1 MFLVH
6 TNYSNPHPNY
16 YIINVLKANGVERMS
31 TLFPTLYDFFM
42 KPLENRKFS
51 SIRRHLLNKASGQ
64 VLELGSGTGINF
76 PLYREVHSVTA
87 IEPNPQMSSRAIE
100 NKSHANV
107 PIEIVQA
114 GAENLPFKD
123 DTYDTVV
130 ATLVFCTIPDVQ
142 KAILEMKRVCKPN
155 GTILMFEHV
164 RMRNPFL
171 SKLQDRLTPAWKK
184 VCDGCCLN
192 RETEK
197 LVKDNGLKIMD
208 RKEFYKGLFIVMEI
222 KNDKEEC

>member
-1 MFLVH
+1 M
-6 TNYSNPHPNY
+6 
-16 YIINVLKANGVERMS
+16 KANGVERMS

-42 KPLENRKFS
+42 KPLEKRKFS
-51 SIRRHLLNKASGQ
+51 SIRSHLLNKATGQ

-76 PLYREVHSVTA
+76 PLYRDVHSVTA
-87 IEPNPQMSSRAIE
+87 IEPNPQMSGRAFE
-100 NKSHANV
+100 NKSHATV

-114 GAENLPFKD
+114 GAENLPFED
-123 DTYDTVV
+123 DTFDTVV
-130 ATLVFCTIPDVQ
+130 ATLVFCTIPDAE

-164 RMRNPFL
+164 KMRNPFL
-171 SKLQDRLTPAWKK
+171 SKLQDWLTPAWNK

-197 LVKDNGLKIMD
+197 LVKDNGLIIMD
-208 RKEFYKGLFIVMEI
+208 RKEFYRGLFIVMEI